1 MHLLF
6 VVLYQLIQWLKF
18 ECSESEESCRWQL
31 RQGDVRYQLSGCV
44 RIVVRASS
52 RFPRR
57 AVVISSLLV
66 MRQFLP
72 SLFRWMVTGV
82 VVV

>member
-1 MHLLF
+1 MAAW
-6 VVLYQLIQWLKF
+6 V
-18 ECSESEESCRWQL
+18 
-31 RQGDVRYQLSGCV
+31 GDVRYQLSGCV

-52 RFPRR
+52 RLPRR
-57 AVVISSLLV
+57 AVVISSLLG

-82 VVV
+82 VMV

>member
-31 RQGDVRYQLSGCV
+31 RQVMSDIS
-44 RIVVRASS
+44 
-52 RFPRR
+52 FP
-57 AVVISSLLV
+57 AV
-66 MRQFLP
+66 
-72 SLFRWMVTGV
+72 
-82 VVV
+82 

>member
-1 MHLLF
+1 M
-6 VVLYQLIQWLKF
+6 
-18 ECSESEESCRWQL
+18 
-31 RQGDVRYQLSGCV
+31 

-57 AVVISSLLV
+57 AVVISSLLG

-82 VVV
+82 VMV